1 MSLVDTLP
9 QSNSNYRRDAYS
21 LEKADGVKA
30 LVALAAQAAESG
42 GRLRLVWL
50 DVKPSLKHSEQN
62 KRFDTGHIIS
72 NTLDTF
78 YDTPRGKCARIH

>member
-1 MSLVDTLP
+1 MALVAPLP
-9 QSNSNYRRDAYS
+9 QPNSNYRREAYS
-21 LEKADGVKA
+21 LEKSDDVKA
-30 LVALAAQAAESG
+30 LVTLAAQAAESG

-72 NTLDTF
+72 STLDTF